1 VFSTGCSPAFPQPA
15 GCLESSFMDL
25 RKVYGGTPVGQTSQ
39 CDTCVYARIIRG
51 YSESEKI
58 TICDRL
64 FEAIRI
70 PFRVRECSDYVD
82 KRLPCIEDLEEIAWL
97 LRSKSAGKRAGF
109 VAVSTL
115 HNSQAEEGQTQEAP
129 EELPSV
135 APEEVPEIPA
145 AKSARK

>member
-1 VFSTGCSPAFPQPA
+1 
-15 GCLESSFMDL
+15 MDL
-25 RKVYGGTPVGQTSQ
+25 RKVYGGTPVGQASQ

-82 KRLPCIEDLEEIAWL
+82 KRLPCIEDLEEIAWQ
-97 LRSKSAGKRAGF
+97 LRSKSAGKKAGF
-109 VAVSTL
+109 VVPVPEDQVEIRNEEVPQQEPE
-115 HNSQAEEGQTQEAP
+115 NSP
-129 EELPSV
+129 EELPQ
-135 APEEVPEIPA
+135 EVPA
-145 AKSARK
+145 ALHGR